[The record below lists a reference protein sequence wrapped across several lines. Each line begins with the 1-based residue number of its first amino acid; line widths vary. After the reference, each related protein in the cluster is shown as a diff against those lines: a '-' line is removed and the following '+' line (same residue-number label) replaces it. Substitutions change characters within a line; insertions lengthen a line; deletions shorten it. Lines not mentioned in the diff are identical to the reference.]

1 MNDGERAKRRCEQQV
16 ARALMVIFKSP
27 KYARECEEQQ
37 AQRGEPVAF
46 PPSTFGLGIMM
57 MLEPPRRDGHEKWK
71 ATMRCTVDH
80 LRAAEATAMAAGDPE
95 LVGRIMFYRHTKYGC
110 GHPDGPLGELG
121 LA

>member
-1 MNDGERAKRRCEQQV
+1 MNDGERAKRRCERQV
-16 ARALMVIFKSP
+16 ARALMVIFKSL

-37 AQRGEPVAF
+37 AQRGELVAF

-71 ATMRCTVDH
+71 ATMHCTVDH
-80 LRAAEATAMAAGDPE
+80 LRAAESAAMAAGDPE
-95 LVGRIMFYRHTKYGC
+95 LVGRIMFYRHTKYGR
-110 GHPDGPLGELG
+110 GHPDGAVGELG

>member
-1 MNDGERAKRRCEQQV
+1 MNDGERAKRRCERQV
-16 ARALMVIFKSP
+16 ARAFRVIFKSP

-37 AQRGEPVAF
+37 ARRGEPVAF

-57 MLEPPRRDGHEKWK
+57 LLESPRRDGHEKWK
-71 ATMRCTVDH
+71 ATMHCTVDH
-80 LRAAEATAMAAGDPE
+80 LRAAESAAMAAGDPD

-110 GHPDGPLGELG
+110 GHPDGAFGELG

>member
-1 MNDGERAKRRCEQQV
+1 MTARERAKRRCERQV

-27 KYARECEEQQ
+27 KYARECEERR

-57 MLEPPRRDGHEKWK
+57 MLEPRRRDGHEKWK
-71 ATMRCTVDH
+71 ATMHCTVDH
-80 LRAAEATAMAAGDPE
+80 LRAAESTAMVAGDPE
-95 LVGRIMFYRHTKYGC
+95 LVGRIVFYRHTKYGC
-110 GHPDGPLGELG
+110 GHPDGALGELG